1 MSVQA
6 AEESVK
12 ETRSRAVL
20 LLTACTGG
28 AMRLQEHLTRE
39 GFEVNAMSID
49 ESPDW
54 LSMVLASP
62 PGAVVL
68 DFQPASG
75 RGWELIETLKGNP
88 ATQDIPVLFY
98 SLFQEQGSG
107 SVLTLDYST
116 KPMGIKALTQA
127 LQRQGLSNGECPE
140 NRTILVVDDDPA
152 ILEMHARIVQAHLPD
167 CRVLRASNG
176 RIALDQ
182 MQQEPPALVLLDL
195 MMPELDG
202 MGVLEAMQDNE
213 RTRGI
218 PVVVLTAQRL
228 TQEDMAR
235 LNRGVATVLEKGIFT
250 APETL
255 MHIEQ
260 ALARNKRL
268 GSETRRTVRKVM
280 AYIHEHYEEPL
291 SREKMARYAGVSVR
305 HLTRCFCQE
314 VGISPITYLNRYRIK
329 QAKRLLDEGD
339 KNVTEVAEA
348 VGFSDGGYFSR
359 VFRREVG
366 ISPRDYRAGPS
377 VF

>member
-1 MSVQA
+1 
-6 AEESVK
+6 
-12 ETRSRAVL
+12 
-20 LLTACTGG
+20 
-28 AMRLQEHLTRE
+28 
-39 GFEVNAMSID
+39 MSID